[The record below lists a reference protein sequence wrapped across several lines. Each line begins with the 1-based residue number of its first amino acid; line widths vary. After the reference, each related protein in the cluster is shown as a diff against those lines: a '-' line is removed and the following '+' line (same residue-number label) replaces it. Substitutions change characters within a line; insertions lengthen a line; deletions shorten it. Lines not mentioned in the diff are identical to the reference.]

1 MSDQHNIIST
11 AKSVVHIISTF
22 ARLPCCLVGSV
33 AGSAHGITRTPND
46 VDVLVLSHSKTPL
59 EIKQLLV
66 SGDSRFSLEKP
77 ASNPNATY
85 LVLKYAVTPSKSCHV
100 DIFLPG
106 LIHLPEIPLERVVC
120 SDTGLPVM
128 PFFPTLLHKVQA
140 WIAHRD
146 SPKEHARI
154 KQSNDVQDIRELLEF
169 AIRDETLHLD
179 EHSWLPSWFLDEAVQ
194 SVPQYVAA
202 HPETA
207 PQWAQIGFT
216 VPLTAES

>member
-1 MSDQHNIIST
+1 MSDHHNIIST

-85 LVLKYAVTPSKSCHV
+85 HVLKYAVTPSKSCHV

-106 LIHLPEIPLERVVC
+106 LIHLPEIPLER
-120 SDTGLPVM
+120 
-128 PFFPTLLHKVQA
+128 
-140 WIAHRD
+140 IAHRD